1 VIASYRSFYSRDIR
15 VARSLVANPAQVGAN
30 SSEKKARY
38 MPLPRRKDAGSSGAP
53 VLNILNARVRLSDVE
68 EHTEPYTVIRKS
80 DGSQFTL
87 DPGFKCTVEVIDD
100 NRDGSDN
107 GATFFESFKYKQDPS
122 GEWFNKENS
131 KLGILAGVIKLG
143 YFDDDSIP
151 ELTEDD
157 LEGFEML
164 CRVKPKK
171 NPATGAVIGSTV
183 DWETMQPLPTKEK
196 AAEAEAEEDPDF
208 QDLSF

>member
-1 VIASYRSFYSRDIR
+1 
-15 VARSLVANPAQVGAN
+15 
-30 SSEKKARY
+30 
-38 MPLPRRKDAGSSGAP
+38 MPLPRKKDAGSSGAP
-53 VLNILNARVRLSDVE
+53 VLNILNARVGLSDVE
-68 EHTEPYTVIRKS
+68 EHTEPYTVTRKS

-87 DPGFKCTVEVIDD
+87 DPGFKCTVEVLDD

-107 GATFFESFKYKQDPS
+107 GATFFESFKYKQDSDS

-131 KLGILAGVIKLG
+131 KLGVLTGVIKPG

-164 CRVKPKK
+164 CRIKPKK
-171 NPATGAVIGSTV
+171 NPSTGGVTGSTI

-196 AAEAEAEEDPDF
+196 VTATTVEAEDDPDW
-208 QDLSF
+208 DDIPS